1 MMAFFRDRFNL
12 EEDKAKEEEIVAAIR
27 RNISFRGTNLWTLI
41 FAIMIASIGLN
52 VNSTA
57 VIIGAMLI
65 SPLMGPLMGIGL
77 AVGTN
82 DIDLL
87 QKGIKN
93 LTIASIIS
101 ILTSAL
107 YFFISPIHTVNS
119 ELLARTTPSLF
130 DVLIA
135 FFGGLAGIVA
145 GTRTQRGTVIPGV
158 AIATALMPPLCTA
171 GFGIATGQWRFFFG
185 AIYLFFI
192 NSLLICVATFLIVK
206 RLNFH
211 KKEFVNKNA
220 EKRVIRSI
228 WIIVVLTIIPSIYL
242 AYKIVEKSIF
252 ENNSKNFIT
261 TEFKF
266 PRSQVIS
273 RSFRIDGSK
282 KTIELLIV
290 GQELSNNDIDSLK
303 KRMSLYGLDSVRLI
317 VHQGLNA
324 KNEID
329 IAQIKASVLEEV
341 FKSDLHDTEIGDNG
355 APDINRSDLKNE
367 MKILFPQV
375 ETFSLSP
382 AVFTHLDSTR
392 TDTLML
398 LTAKFSERMSS
409 EKEESLRKWM
419 KERIKADS
427 VRLLTFQ

>member
-1 MMAFFRDRFNL
+1 MIAFFRDRFNL
-12 EEDKAKEEEIVAAIR
+12 EEDKAKEEEIVASIR

-107 YFFISPIHTVNS
+107 YFFISPIHAVNS

-228 WIIVVLTIIPSIYL
+228 WIIVVLTIVPSIYL
-242 AYKIVEKSIF
+242 AYKIVQKSIF

-273 RSFRIDGSK
+273 RNFRIDGSK

-303 KRMSLYGLDSVRLI
+303 KRMPLYGLDSVRLI

-324 KNEID
+324 KHEID

-355 APDINRSDLKNE
+355 APDINGSDLKNE

-382 AVFTHLDSTR
+382 AVFTHLDSAR